1 MLQHHVKRAT
11 LLQLALLKFKAT
23 HQSQQLLFLC
33 NINYSWKASSFNSND
48 VCVLSEASHAAQVEH
63 PGCAVEPMGHE

>member
-33 NINYSWKASSFNSND
+33 NINYND